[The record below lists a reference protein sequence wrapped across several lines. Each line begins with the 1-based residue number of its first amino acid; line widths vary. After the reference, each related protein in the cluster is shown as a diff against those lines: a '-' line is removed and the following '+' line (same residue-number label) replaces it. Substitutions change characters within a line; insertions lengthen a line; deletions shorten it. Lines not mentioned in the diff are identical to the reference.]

1 MSFNVILKTG
11 NSTDYISENTVGKDY
26 TWGFDFSQCEPG
38 TYEMRTY
45 FNSGNI
51 ALATFSTNGVAILN
65 VNIGQNS
72 PNKLGARLN
81 TAITTVNV
89 GPLRLDWKSATVG
102 QYVLNSTDLPC
113 QVIKN
118 LNTSANT
125 IRIHIDQL
133 NGAIIGTGVTGWC
146 VVLEFKKL

>member
-1 MSFNVILKTG
+1 MSFNVILKT
-11 NSTDYISENTVGKDY
+11 NSTDYMTENTAGKDY
-26 TWGFDFSQCEPG
+26 TWGFDFSTCEPG
-38 TYEMRTY
+38 AYEMRTY

-51 ALATFSTNGVAILN
+51 ALATFATNGVAILS

-72 PNKLGARLN
+72 TNKLGAKLN

-89 GPLRLDWKSATVG
+89 GPLRLDWKSATVA
-102 QYVLNSTDLPC
+102 QYVLDSTDLPS
-113 QVIKN
+113 QIIKS

-133 NGAIIGTGVTGWC
+133 SGAIIGTGVTGWC